1 MYLRMG
7 IMREIGG
14 KAVVLATAAAVV
26 YAAAAYVF
34 APLLLTRLP
43 DGTAAR
49 LLTDFSGTGRDGVLI
64 LLVFGLLVPAF
75 AALGPDRLS
84 RGVGTA
90 TPRALGAIRAWV
102 ATILLASIL
111 WEDIASSAYLPRSLM
126 DSERHWL
133 MGLLHDLPIGF
144 ERLLASHGGLLILEY
159 TTAMVLL
166 CAVLGL
172 FTRWAVP
179 AGALLYLL
187 CGAILRGYSWTYHTG
202 VIPLYA
208 LLLLSFTPCGDGF
221 SLDRTLRVRRGLD
234 VPPAEAARVR
244 YGIGRFLVWMA
255 IAIPY
260 TLAGLSKLR
269 NGGLLWWTGEN
280 MKQMLVATIVEP
292 MHFDF
297 QLTFLLLRGP
307 TWIFAILGMAA
318 LVSELAFVLVLV
330 SRIARAIIPAMTAA
344 MHVGIMLLQNI
355 LFPDLIAIQAVFYDW
370 RPLLRRFTPAVV
382 VPGSDTAALTA
393 TDTGAVPSLVTR
405 RQAVVARVFVVTAV
419 VVWATRTE
427 KFPLTAMQMF
437 SREPRIGAVEYVVPW
452 AVRDDG
458 TRSRARFEQWIPA
471 MADTRYRRLLS
482 RWAAGRDSVGMLE
495 EFLDASAVRANA
507 RLRGSRRV
515 RAFELEHRRW
525 DFRAAPDDAQRG
537 ELIRTLH
544 YDVVESTAVSRNRA
558 RSSGVG
564 TMQASL
570 RPNQR

>member
-1 MYLRMG
+1 MAIVMG
-7 IMREIGG
+7 AGR
-14 KAVVLATAAAVV
+14 KSVVLAGAAAVV
-26 YAAAAYVF
+26 YAAAAYVL

-49 LLTDFSGTGRDGVLI
+49 LLADFSGTGRDGVLI
-64 LLVFGLLVPAF
+64 LLVFGLVVPAF

-84 RGVGTA
+84 RTVGTA

-111 WEDIASSAYLPRSLM
+111 WEDLASSAYLPRSMM

-133 MGLLHDLPIGF
+133 MGLLHELPIGF

-221 SLDRTLRVRRGLD
+221 SLDRMLRARRGLD
-234 VPPAEAARVR
+234 VPSAEGARLR
-244 YGIGRFLVWMA
+244 YGVGRFLVWMA

-269 NGGLLWWTGEN
+269 NGGVLWWTGEN

-307 TWIFAILGMAA
+307 TWIFGLLGIAA
-318 LVSELAFVLVLV
+318 LASELAFVLVLV
-330 SRIARAIIPAMTAA
+330 SRIARTIIPALTAA

-370 RPLLRRFTPAVV
+370 RPLLRRFTRAVVIPGMDTAAPPGTDTAV
-382 VPGSDTAALTA
+382 VPGTAALAGMHTA
-393 TDTGAVPSLVTR
+393 ALPSLITR
-405 RQAVVARVFVVTAV
+405 RQALVSRAFLVTAF

-437 SREPRIGAVEYVVPW
+437 SREPQIDAVEYVTPW
-452 AVRDDG
+452 VVREDG
-458 TRSRARFEQWIPA
+458 TRARALRAMDPRSGGHTLSPPA
-471 MADTRYRRLLS
+471 QPVGGRAGQRRH
-482 RWAAGRDSVGMLE
+482 AG
-495 EFLDASAVRANA
+495 
-507 RLRGSRRV
+507 
-515 RAFELEHRRW
+515 
-525 DFRAAPDDAQRG
+525 
-537 ELIRTLH
+537 
-544 YDVVESTAVSRNRA
+544 
-558 RSSGVG
+558 
-564 TMQASL
+564 
-570 RPNQR
+570 